1 MRAVTRITMT
11 LVGLLAASALPAMA
25 QSFKAEVSCSGI
37 FAPGDAVPVVA
48 KVENKTLGSI
58 PVDVNTNVRVP
69 ARGDLPWRKASFTLG
84 PDQHRTA
91 RLTLNLP
98 PTAPAGPYVVMITAT
113 SATEMSFDT
122 CSFQVQ

>member
-25 QSFKAEVSCSGI
+25 QSFKAEVSCTGI

-48 KVENKTLGSI
+48 NVENKTLASI
-58 PVDVNTNVRVP
+58 PLDVNTKVQVP
-69 ARGDLPWRKASFTLG
+69 GRGELPWKKASFTLG

-98 PTAPAGPYVVMITAT
+98 GTAPTGPYLVTITAT